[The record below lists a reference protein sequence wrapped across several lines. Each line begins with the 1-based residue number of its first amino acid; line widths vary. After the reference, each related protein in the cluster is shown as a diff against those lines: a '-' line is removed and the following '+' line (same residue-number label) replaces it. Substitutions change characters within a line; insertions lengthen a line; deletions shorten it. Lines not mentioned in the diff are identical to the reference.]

1 MRKHQHADSIDLI
14 AETSAELA
22 SLAGS
27 LGLDFL
33 VYILRMAEIEARQS
47 VDPPQ
52 AQKKQAAGRA
62 SVH

>member
-22 SLAGS
+22 SLAGR

-47 VDPPQ
+47 IDPPP
-52 AQKKQAAGRA
+52 AQKKQAVGRA

>member
-1 MRKHQHADSIDLI
+1 MHKDHNAYAIDLI
-14 AETSAELA
+14 ADTTAELA
-22 SLAGS
+22 SLAGR

-47 VDPPQ
+47 IDPQP

>member
-1 MRKHQHADSIDLI
+1 MRKQPNTHAIDLI

-22 SLAGS
+22 NLAGN

-47 VDPPQ
+47 VAPPPQ
-52 AQKKQAAGRA
+52 AKQAARRA
-62 SVH
+62 DMH

>member
-47 VDPPQ
+47 VEPPP
-52 AQKKQAAGRA
+52 AQKKQPARQAAM
-62 SVH
+62 H